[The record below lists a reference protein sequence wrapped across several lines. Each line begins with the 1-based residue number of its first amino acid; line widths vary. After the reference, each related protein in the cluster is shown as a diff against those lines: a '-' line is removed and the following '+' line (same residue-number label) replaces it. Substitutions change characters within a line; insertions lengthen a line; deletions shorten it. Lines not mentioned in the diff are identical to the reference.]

1 MMGERNRD
9 FSIRKAKRKKRIC
22 DYYYWNRK
30 HPYYDNLHQYS
41 KNKIHCSCPMCSQ
54 KTRNKGKR
62 RYRNGNYSRSLHYKA
77 SDLRRLIA
85 MDMDESDYFYTI
97 IRKRRTKD

>member
-22 DYYYWNRK
+22 DYYHWNRE

-41 KNKIHCSCPMCSQ
+41 KNKIHCSCSDCNP
-54 KTRNKGKR
+54 KTARDG
-62 RYRNGNYSRSLHYKA
+62 
-77 SDLRRLIA
+77 
-85 MDMDESDYFYTI
+85 YTNTD
-97 IRKRRTKD
+97 KKKLLNLEEQLNEEE

>member
-22 DYYYWNRK
+22 DYYHWNRE

-41 KNKIHCSCPMCSQ
+41 KNKIHCSCSDCNP
-54 KTRNKGKR
+54 KTARDG
-62 RYRNGNYSRSLHYKA
+62 
-77 SDLRRLIA
+77 
-85 MDMDESDYFYTI
+85 YTNTD
-97 IRKRRTKD
+97 RKKLLNLEEQLNEGE